1 MTQQLPVTIICGF
14 LGAGKTTLINHLLR
28 NPESETLAVLVN
40 DFGSINIDRELIKVE
55 AKNQIELSNGCICC
69 TIQDD
74 LVAGLI
80 SLTRM
85 GQSFTRVIVECSGV
99 SHPAGV
105 LKIFETETVE
115 RLFTVDGVFCL
126 VDADAFPA
134 LDYQNTELVID
145 QAAMSDIVLLNKI
158 DLASEDAVKETAATL
173 LEAQSKM
180 KIHYVEQAAIA
191 PAILFGPA
199 APERSSATSLS
210 PDNTHD
216 NDFETAAFQWDASV
230 NVGDF
235 ARMIEALPVT
245 ILRGKGILNL
255 RGDDLD
261 SRRGI
266 FHLVGKRSSIDMARE
281 PAPAESR
288 MVLIARR
295 GALNAPAVHAALAL
309 CPGARPYVP
318 ALKPSRMQTSLA
330 CN

>member
-1 MTQQLPVTIICGF
+1 MTRQLPVTIICGF

-28 NPESETLAVLVN
+28 NPEGETLAVLVN

-74 LVAGLI
+74 LSAGLI

-85 GQSFTRVIVECSGV
+85 EQSFTRVIVECSGV

-105 LKIFETETVE
+105 LKIFDTEAVAP
-115 RLFTVDGVFCL
+115 LFTVDGVFCL
-126 VDADAFPA
+126 VDADAFPT

-158 DLASEDAVKETAATL
+158 DIAPEAAVKETAATL
-173 LEAQSKM
+173 LDAQSKM
-180 KIHYVEQAAIA
+180 KIHHVKQAAVP
-191 PAILFGPA
+191 PAILFGPG
-199 APERSSATSLS
+199 APGRSAATSLS
-210 PDNTHD
+210 PDDKHD
-216 NDFETAAFQWDASV
+216 NAFETAAFQWDAPIHA
-230 NVGDF
+230 GDF
-235 ARMIEALPVT
+235 VRMVEALPDT

-255 RGDDLD
+255 RSDDFAA
-261 SRRGI
+261 RRGI
-266 FHLVGKRSSIDMARE
+266 FHLIGKRSSIDLATNS
-281 PAPAESR
+281 APAESR

-295 GALNAPAVHAALAL
+295 GALNAPAVQAALAL

-318 ALKPSRMQTSLA
+318 ALKPARMQTSLA